1 MASASPYHHVVG
13 FARMLR
19 GAGLPVGVE
28 QTESFAEALARVNPV
43 SLRDVYLA
51 SRATLVFRHEDLPV
65 FDDLF
70 AAFFGTSGEKAD
82 RARKA
87 PLAPRHDRS
96 AFLRTALV
104 AYMAERQNPAAP
116 EAEVPEQ
123 AGAASSLEILRRRD
137 FGECTRDELDALA
150 RARRDRRLN
159 PTRRAG

>member
-13 FARMLR
+13 FARTLR

-51 SRATLVFRHEDLPV
+51 SRATLVFRREDLPV

-70 AAFFGTSGEKAD
+70 AAFFGSSGEKAD
-82 RARKA
+82 RAQKA

-104 AYMAERQNPAAP
+104 AYMAERENPAAP
-116 EAEVPEQ
+116 EAEVDEQ
-123 AGAASSLEILRRRD
+123 EEAGGRIARLR
-137 FGECTRDELDALA
+137 
-150 RARRDRRLN
+150 
-159 PTRRAG
+159 